1 MSTFKAI
8 SYVFCR
14 FVLRRRFL
22 TATSND
28 WTFRV
33 RTEDVV
39 GRHIYKYGRHD
50 PAMTDFV
57 KANFSPEDGDL
68 LIDIG
73 ANIGW
78 FTVLFSQLCAGKDA
92 KVLSFEPDPEN
103 YALLAGNVAANQVGD
118 KVIAKSLALADHE
131 DGATL
136 HLFGTSNRGRH
147 SLLPIHEGET
157 VDIATAQLDRVI
169 ASSDVLSGRRPLLI
183 KIDIEGFELIALR
196 GASETLAR
204 CHTVIM
210 EYSPDFMRKGGLEP
224 QALLD
229 LMTDAGFDPFW
240 LEAGEAKPVT
250 LAELSAHDKQVDII
264 WRKR

>member
-1 MSTFKAI
+1 MSTIKAI
-8 SYVFCR
+8 SYVFNR

-22 TATSND
+22 TATGDD
-28 WTFRV
+28 WTFKV

-57 KANFSPEDGDL
+57 TANFSPADGDL

-78 FTVLFSQLCAGKDA
+78 FTILFSRISAGTGA

-103 YALLAGNVAANQVGD
+103 YALLTGNIIANNASD
-118 KVIAKSLALADHE
+118 TVIAKSLALADHD

-147 SLLPIHEGET
+147 SLLPLHDGET
-157 VDIATAQLDRVI
+157 VEIATAKLDRVI
-169 ASSDVLSGRRPLLI
+169 EASEELAARRPLVI

-196 GASETLAR
+196 GATETLAR
-204 CHTVIM
+204 CQTVIM
-210 EYSPDFMRKGGLEP
+210 EYSPAFMRKGGLEP
-224 QALLD
+224 HALLA
-229 LMTDAGFDPFW
+229 LMDEAGFDPFW
-240 LEAGEAKPVT
+240 LENGNAVPIT
-250 LAELSAHDKQVDII
+250 LAALHDHDNQVDII
-264 WRKR
+264 WQKR